1 LAAAQPLAGAL
12 EEHQDLRRLPASS
25 ARKWDGILAGPLISR
40 PFGGRCDTRNLHSS
54 RQRRLLIPL
63 AENAM
68 STAFLSI
75 LSGMAGM
82 FGWGLYDFLGGVFAK
97 QIGPSRCFFWSQL
110 AGLASAIILALALAI
125 PLHVPILVVVLF
137 PIAAILYSAGYL
149 FFFRGLEIGNISI
162 VAATMN
168 LWAVFTM
175 LFAFIFLGQRLSTT
189 QSLAVLLILSGVTL
203 ASADWSKVR
212 HQGYQI
218 SSGVKEAVLGA
229 FFFGVFW
236 NISEVISES
245 VGWLLTTLLVKLG
258 IVLSLLLFSV
268 LTRRDLRIAQAT
280 TKTKYI
286 VLIMG
291 VIEAGAVTAVNY
303 GLTIGD
309 AILITPIASALSIV
323 TIGLATVF
331 LKDRV
336 TRLQGLGML
345 AAVVGIVATA
355 F

>member
-1 LAAAQPLAGAL
+1 
-12 EEHQDLRRLPASS
+12 
-25 ARKWDGILAGPLISR
+25 
-40 PFGGRCDTRNLHSS
+40 
-54 RQRRLLIPL
+54 
-63 AENAM
+63 M

-75 LSGMAGM
+75 LTGIAGM
-82 FGWGLYDFLGGVFAK
+82 FGWGLYDFLGGVYAK
-97 QIGPSRCFFWSQL
+97 QIGPFRSFFWSQL
-110 AGLASAIILALALAI
+110 AGLASAIMLTFVLAAHLNVPFLA
-125 PLHVPILVVVLF
+125 VLLL

-149 FFFRGLEIGNISI
+149 FFFRGLEIGNIPI

-189 QSLAVLLILSGVTL
+189 QSFAVLLILSGVTL
-203 ASADWSKVR
+203 ASTDWSNVR
-212 HQGYQI
+212 HQGFRL

-236 NISEVISES
+236 NISEVISERI
-245 VGWLLTTLLVKLG
+245 GWLLTTLLVKLG
-258 IVLSLLLFSV
+258 IVLFLLLFSV
-268 LTRRDLRIAQAT
+268 LIRQELGVAKAT
-280 TKTKYI
+280 TKTKCM
-286 VLIMG
+286 VVIMG
-291 VIEAGAVTAVNY
+291 VIEAGAVAAVNY

-323 TIGLATVF
+323 TIALAIVF
-331 LKDRV
+331 LKDKV

-345 AAVVGIVATA
+345 AAVAGIVATA